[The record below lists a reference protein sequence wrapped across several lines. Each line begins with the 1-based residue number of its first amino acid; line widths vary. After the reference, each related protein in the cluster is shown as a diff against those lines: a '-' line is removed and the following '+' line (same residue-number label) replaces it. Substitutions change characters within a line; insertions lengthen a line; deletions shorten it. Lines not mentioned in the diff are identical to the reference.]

1 MGNNYGNVLLVTPRR
16 LALLIQDGHLPVR
29 DQPPVLHRPR
39 AEVGDCNHVLLGQGE
54 RGVEVVLVVRQD
66 LGSDLRGPLGL
77 VVAALQKWKSDRADL
92 EMFSHLSR
100 PYAKLYP
107 IVSRL
112 KQSMSL
118 MIGRKEVSNLGF
130 PEDKI
135 RNNKGQEV
143 CGHFES

>member
-1 MGNNYGNVLLVTPRR
+1 MGNNYGNVLLVTPGR

-39 AEVGDCNHVLLGQGE
+39 AEVRDCNHVLLGQRE
-54 RGVEVVLVVRQD
+54 RGVEVVLVVSQD
-66 LGSDLRGPLGL
+66 LWSDLRGPLGL
-77 VVAALQKWKSDRADL
+77 VVTALQKWKPIRADL

-112 KQSMSL
+112 KQLMSL
-118 MIGRKEVSNLGF
+118 MLGKKEGVQPRISGRQNQKQQRPGGMWTF
-130 PEDKI
+130 
-135 RNNKGQEV
+135 
-143 CGHFES
+143 

>member
-1 MGNNYGNVLLVTPRR
+1 MT
-16 LALLIQDGHLPVR
+16 
-29 DQPPVLHRPR
+29 
-39 AEVGDCNHVLLGQGE
+39 
-54 RGVEVVLVVRQD
+54 
-66 LGSDLRGPLGL
+66 
-77 VVAALQKWKSDRADL
+77 DL

-112 KQSMSL
+112 KQSMSF

-135 RNNKGQEV
+135 RNNKGQEI
-143 CGHFES
+143 CGHFQS

>member
-1 MGNNYGNVLLVTPRR
+1 MGNNYGNVLLVTPGR

-39 AEVGDCNHVLLGQGE
+39 AEVRDCNHVLLGQGE
-54 RGVEVVLVVRQD
+54 RGVEVVLVVGQD

-77 VVAALQKWKSDRADL
+77 VVTALQKIKSKMAHDL
-92 EMFSHLSR
+92 EMFPHLSR

-112 KQSMSL
+112 KELLSL
-118 MIGRKEVSNLGF
+118 AMEMKEGVKPRISGRQNQKQQRPGGMWTF
-130 PEDKI
+130 
-135 RNNKGQEV
+135 
-143 CGHFES
+143 